1 MSEAPPEGAA
11 QVEGG
16 APEGGAP
23 VEGGAL
29 GAPPTL
35 TIDPPAASVPAAG
48 GQSTHQLANPSGVR
62 LAFKVNLLEVKHSC
76 MKQLVT
82 SNIKDMSGSL
92 VFIDA

>member
-1 MSEAPPEGAA
+1 MSDVPPEGAA
-11 QVEGG
+11 PAEGG

-23 VEGGAL
+23 AEGGAP

-62 LAFKVNLLEVKHSC
+62 LAFKVSRFFR
-76 MKQLVT
+76 
-82 SNIKDMSGSL
+82 S
-92 VFIDA
+92 